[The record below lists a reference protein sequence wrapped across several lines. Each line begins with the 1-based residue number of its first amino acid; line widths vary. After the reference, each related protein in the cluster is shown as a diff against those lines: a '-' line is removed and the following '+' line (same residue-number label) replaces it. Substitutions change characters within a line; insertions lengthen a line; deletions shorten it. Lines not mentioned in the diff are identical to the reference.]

1 MPTLPSL
8 IRNVGLVSDLLKIK
22 LEAFSCHYYCSLGI
36 VVTLEEIQT
45 TVKAL
50 LDSKKTDLDE
60 KRYQMLGI
68 LTGQLKNQLKWAN
81 FLDVKEALDAQ
92 LLVHLGPKDERD
104 DLKNLASVLFS
115 IPFLLC

>member
-1 MPTLPSL
+1 M
-8 IRNVGLVSDLLKIK
+8 VSDLLKIK